1 MALVIEPKKKKKKE
15 LKSISALLDND
26 VFDKMEALCEFY
38 KISKAELVRQF
49 VLQEYDYLKEKGKI
63 GGD

>member
-1 MALVIEPKKKKKKE
+1 MALIIEPKKKNKKE
-15 LKSISALLDND
+15 VKAISALLDNET
-26 VFDKMEALCEFY
+26 FDKMEELCNFY

-63 GGD
+63 SD

>member
-1 MALVIEPKKKKKKE
+1 MALIIEPKKKNKKE
-15 LKSISALLDND
+15 VKAISALLDNET
-26 VFDKMEALCEFY
+26 FDKIEELCNFY

-63 GGD
+63 GD

>member
-26 VFDKMEALCEFY
+26 VFDKMEALCKFY

-63 GGD
+63 GD

>member
-1 MALVIEPKKKKKKE
+1 MVLIIEPKKKNKKE
-15 LKSISALLDND
+15 VKAISALLDNET
-26 VFDKMEALCEFY
+26 FDKMEELCNFY

-63 GGD
+63 GD

>member
-1 MALVIEPKKKKKKE
+1 MALIIEPKKKNKKE
-15 LKSISALLDND
+15 VKAISALLDNET
-26 VFDKMEALCEFY
+26 FDKMEELCNFY

-63 GGD
+63 GD

>member
-1 MALVIEPKKKKKKE
+1 MALIIEPKKKSKKE
-15 LKSISALLDND
+15 VKAISALLDNET
-26 VFDKMEALCEFY
+26 FDKMEELCNFY

-63 GGD
+63 GD

>member
-1 MALVIEPKKKKKKE
+1 MALIIEPKKKNKKE
-15 LKSISALLDND
+15 VKAISALLDNET
-26 VFDKMEALCEFY
+26 FDKMEDLCNFY

-63 GGD
+63 GD

>member
-63 GGD
+63 GD

>member
-1 MALVIEPKKKKKKE
+1 MALIIEPKKKNKKE
-15 LKSISALLDND
+15 VKAISALLDNET
-26 VFDKMEALCEFY
+26 FDKMEELCNFY

-63 GGD
+63 VD